1 MWTDR
6 TRFPVQQLEVCD
18 LPVQS
23 ATGSFF
29 ANSSDNPSDDLGDL
43 YGDPYVVHI
52 EIRIVIRRLVRIVI
66 RIVVHKRT
74 RALSRMM
81 TLMRFSTLETVLW
94 LIAFLAESIHFVSAH
109 SLHIEQRIHTAS
121 PDRIGN

>member
-66 RIVVHKRT
+66 LIAVHKRT
-74 RALSRMM
+74 RALSHRV
-81 TLMRFSTLETVLW
+81 LRSVGHRFV
-94 LIAFLAESIHFVSAH
+94 
-109 SLHIEQRIHTAS
+109 TAS
-121 PDRIGN
+121 LL

>member
-94 LIAFLAESIHFVSAH
+94 LLLS
-109 SLHIEQRIHTAS
+109 
-121 PDRIGN
+121 